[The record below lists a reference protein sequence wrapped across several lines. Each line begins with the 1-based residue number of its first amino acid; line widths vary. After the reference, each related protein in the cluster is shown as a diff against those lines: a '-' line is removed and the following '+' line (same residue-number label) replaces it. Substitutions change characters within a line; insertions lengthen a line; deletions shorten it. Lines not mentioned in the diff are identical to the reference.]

1 MCRIWRPPRNSI
13 FVRSKLLLQVIS
25 LLLIF
30 TLRIDVYAL
39 RDLMG
44 HCYVHFA
51 FLFTLKSR
59 QNPWIDNAIVKLMH
73 RRDYLKRKAV
83 STKNSQ
89 LWKAYKLIRNKITA
103 TIRRAKKEYYHS
115 SIEENKGNPS
125 KLWRILGK
133 LTGSKHKEEIPVH
146 LTADQ
151 FNLFYS
157 KVGLDTVAQLK
168 PKQNDS
174 KSGENHIYWRGSK
187 CISNFNITEV
197 PNASIENLLS
207 TLDDKSSNDILGFD
221 SKLLWLCCDII
232 SPLITKFVNASIITN
247 HVLLD
252 WKVSRVQSWGQF
264 RFCNSIPIPIP
275 IKAIPLQ
282 FRIRYP
288 IQKAIQF
295 QFQFR

>member
-1 MCRIWRPPRNSI
+1 MGK
-13 FVRSKLLLQVIS
+13 FQK
-25 LLLIF
+25 
-30 TLRIDVYAL
+30 DVLSNKHAPL
-39 RDLMG
+39 ESRR
-44 HCYVHFA
+44 
-51 FLFTLKSR
+51 LKSR

-103 TIRRAKKEYYHS
+103 TIRRAKKEYYRS

-151 FNLFYS
+151 FNLFFS
-157 KVGLDTVAQLK
+157 KIGLDAVAQLK

-207 TLDDKSSNDILGFD
+207 ALGDKSSNDILGFD

-252 WKVSRVQSWGQF
+252 WKVSRVTPVYKGKGTKTEEGNY
-264 RFCNSIPIPIP
+264 RPISVIGHVAK
-275 IKAIPLQ
+275 ILE
-282 FRIRYP
+282 RV
-288 IQKAIQF
+288 IQKQLMSYLKK
-295 QFQFR
+295 Q